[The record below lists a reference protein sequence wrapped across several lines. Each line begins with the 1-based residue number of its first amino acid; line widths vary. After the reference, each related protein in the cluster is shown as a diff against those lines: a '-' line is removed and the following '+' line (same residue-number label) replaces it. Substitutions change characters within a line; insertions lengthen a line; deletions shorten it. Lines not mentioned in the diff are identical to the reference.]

1 MPLVQKNKRDMK
13 TIRIFMAAAVAVIAI
28 SCGRQQGGLYAALEV
43 GAPEITQGEIDT
55 VSYLAGVH
63 FGSII
68 RQSCLADKI
77 ADVNMAE
84 FSKGMED
91 ALSAV
96 YGPEFKAQFKVNVDT
111 LYQYIE
117 SFITKK
123 MTYKAAL
130 REAQA
135 EAFFAENA
143 LRESVDTLPSGLQ
156 YEILASGAG
165 EKIQS
170 HDTVTVNYKGTLLDG
185 TLFDMKDSTVF
196 VLDSLVKGWQE
207 GLCLVGEG
215 AKVKLYIPA
224 ELGYGE
230 KSSPLIP
237 ASSALIF
244 DVEILK
250 VNRCVPEVKVAE

>member
-1 MPLVQKNKRDMK
+1 MK
-13 TIRIFMAAAVAVIAI
+13 TIRLFIAVALALTAV
-28 SCGRQQGGLYAALEV
+28 SCGIRPGGSDAALEV
-43 GAPEITQGEIDT
+43 GAPEITLGEIDS

-63 FGSII
+63 FGSIV
-68 RQSCLADKI
+68 RQSGLADKI
-77 ADVNMAE
+77 EDINMEE
-84 FSKGMED
+84 FSKGMGD

-96 YGPEFKAQFKVNVDT
+96 YGPEFQGQFKIDIDT

-117 SFITKK
+117 SYITKR

-143 LRESVDTLPSGLQ
+143 LREIVDTLPSGLQ
-156 YEILASGAG
+156 YEIIAKGAE

-170 HDTVTVNYKGTLLDG
+170 HDTVVVNYKGNLLDG
-185 TLFDMKDSTVF
+185 TLFDMGDSTVF
-196 VLDSLVKGWQE
+196 VLDSLIKGWQE
-207 GLCLVGEG
+207 GLCQVGEG

-230 KSSPLIP
+230 KSAPLIP
-237 ASSALIF
+237 AHSALIF

-250 VNRCVPEVKVAE
+250 VNRFNHEAKEVE

>member
-1 MPLVQKNKRDMK
+1 
-13 TIRIFMAAAVAVIAI
+13 MAFALAVVTV
-28 SCGRQQGGLYAALEV
+28 SCGSRQGGSDAALEV

-68 RQSCLADKI
+68 RQSGLADRM
-77 ADVNMAE
+77 DEVNMAE

-91 ALSAV
+91 ALCAV
-96 YGPEFKAQFKVNVDT
+96 YGPEFQDQFKIDIDT

-117 SFITKK
+117 SFVTKR

-130 REAQA
+130 REAQT

-143 LRESVDTLPSGLQ
+143 LRETVDTLPSGLQ
-156 YEILASGAG
+156 YEIIAKGAE

-170 HDTVTVNYKGTLLDG
+170 RDTVLVNYKGNLLDG
-185 TLFDMKDSTVF
+185 TLFDMGDSTVF
-196 VLDSLVKGWQE
+196 VLDSLVKGCQE

-224 ELGYGE
+224 ELGYGD
-230 KSSPLIP
+230 KSTPLIP

-250 VNRCVPEVKVAE
+250 VNRFADEVKVEE

>member
-1 MPLVQKNKRDMK
+1 
-13 TIRIFMAAAVAVIAI
+13 MAFALAVVTV
-28 SCGRQQGGLYAALEV
+28 SCGRRPETILEV
-43 GAPEITQGEIDT
+43 DAHQLTQGEIDT

-63 FGSII
+63 FGSIM
-68 RQSCLADKI
+68 RQSGLADKMD
-77 ADVNMAE
+77 DVNMDE

-91 ALSAV
+91 AMCAA
-96 YGPEFKAQFKVNVDT
+96 YGPEFEEQFKIDIDT

-117 SFITKK
+117 SFVTKR

-143 LRESVDTLPSGLQ
+143 LRETVDTLPSGLQ
-156 YEILASGAG
+156 YEIIAKGAE
-165 EKIQS
+165 EKIRS
-170 HDTVTVNYKGTLLDG
+170 RDTVLVNYKGNLLDG
-185 TLFDMKDSTVF
+185 TLFDMGDSTVF
-196 VLDSLVKGWQE
+196 VLDSLVKGCQE

-224 ELGYGE
+224 ELGYGD
-230 KSSPLIP
+230 KSTPLIP

-250 VNRCVPEVKVAE
+250 VNRFADEVKVEE